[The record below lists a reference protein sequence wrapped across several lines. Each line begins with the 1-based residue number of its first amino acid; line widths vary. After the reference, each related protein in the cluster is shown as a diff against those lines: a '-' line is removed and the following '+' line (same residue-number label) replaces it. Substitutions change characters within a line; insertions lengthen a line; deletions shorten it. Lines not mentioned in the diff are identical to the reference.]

1 MDLDSFIRKHT
12 YDIPEPFSGDATR
25 LMELLEN
32 QMNGIRTILSHLQ
45 ANGSTHDTSGTD
57 LLMPQDLTVSQ
68 LTFCVQLSANCCR
81 LRICSTGRADYELI
95 EPVYIPEEDR
105 NTCAQ
110 LYDICTE
117 ELKRRNRMYM
127 PDPIERS
134 APDRNRLLLLMRQY
148 INRQSDKAAEEQLK
162 GKQFN
167 RLFGSRG

>member
-1 MDLDSFIRKHT
+1 MDLDSYIQDNT
-12 YDIPEPFSGDATR
+12 YDIPESFGGDATR
-25 LMELLEN
+25 LRELLRN
-32 QMNGIRTILSHLQ
+32 QLTMIRTILSHLQ
-45 ANGSTHDTSGTD
+45 ANGSSHDTSCPD
-57 LLMPQDLTVSQ
+57 KLMPQDLTVSQ

-81 LRICSTGRADYELI
+81 LHICSTGRAGYELI

-105 NTCAQ
+105 NTCTQ

-117 ELKRRNRMYM
+117 ELKQRNRMYM

-148 INRQSDKAAEEQLK
+148 ISGQSDKAAAEQLK